1 MSNPMKSGFGKR
13 LREER
18 EQLDLNQDQFA
29 KKTGLKRVTQFL
41 YEKEENHPNYRYLTL
56 ISELGVDMRYLFF
69 GERTPKNSLHLTPNI
84 LKEIY
89 CVVDEVSRDEA
100 GQPLPLNIRL
110 GFFSVLCASFSG
122 RDDEH
127 IDRGVMKIMLGK

>member
-1 MSNPMKSGFGKR
+1 MKPGFGKR

-18 EQLDLNQDQFA
+18 ERLDLTQDQLA
-29 KKTGLKRVTQFL
+29 KKTDLKRVTQFL

-56 ISELGVDMRYLFF
+56 VSELGLDMRYLFF
-69 GERTPKNSLHLTPNI
+69 GERTPKNSLRLTPNI

-89 CVVDEVSRDEA
+89 SVVDEISVDEA
-100 GQPLPLNIRL
+100 GQPLPLNTRL